1 MKKILITIL
10 FTLFLSCSI
19 TENVNLE
26 ECEISKKKTI
36 LPAGFTTPW
45 VITEI
50 EKKMNEFGYQSQRLD
65 VLNESY
71 LKTFYSYIMLEL
83 YKRTLEYT
91 VIKEKKYPSISSNL
105 NIKNIEKGD
114 ILLTVNRNPSLMA
127 LDNENTVHH
136 ALLCTIK
143 PTSENDQVFI
153 TSDIGD
159 EQTLQVK
166 MVSLGYIN
174 SSDDTVI
181 VLRLY
186 KKNVETIEKVIDFA
200 IKQIGKPYNTNFTNK
215 WDVHSY
221 YCSQLVWR
229 SYYEAGIDIDSNSS
243 SYNDYGL
250 VLASDIYR
258 SSELYI
264 VDYSN

>member
-1 MKKILITIL
+1 MLI
-10 FTLFLSCSI
+10 TLFLSCSI
-19 TENVNLE
+19 TENVNLDE
-26 ECEISKKKTI
+26 SEISKKKTI
-36 LPAGFTTPW
+36 LPAGFATPW

-50 EKKMNEFGYQSQRLD
+50 EKKMNEFGYKSQRLD
-65 VLNESY
+65 ALNESY
-71 LKTFYSYIMLEL
+71 LKTFYSYIMLEI
-83 YKRTLEYT
+83 YKRTIEFT
-91 VIKEKKYPSISSNL
+91 VIREEKYPAISSNL
-105 NIKNIEKGD
+105 DIKNIEKGD
-114 ILLTVNRNPSLMA
+114 VLLTVNRNPSLMA
-127 LDNENTVHH
+127 LDNEDTVHH
-136 ALLCTIK
+136 ALLCTAK
-143 PTSENDQVFI
+143 PASENDQVFI

-159 EQTLQVK
+159 DQSLQVK

-186 KKNVETIEKVIDFA
+186 KNNVETIEKAIDFA
-200 IKQIGKPYNTNFTNK
+200 IRQIGKPYNINFTNK

-229 SYYEAGIDIDSNSS
+229 SYYEAGIDIDNNSL